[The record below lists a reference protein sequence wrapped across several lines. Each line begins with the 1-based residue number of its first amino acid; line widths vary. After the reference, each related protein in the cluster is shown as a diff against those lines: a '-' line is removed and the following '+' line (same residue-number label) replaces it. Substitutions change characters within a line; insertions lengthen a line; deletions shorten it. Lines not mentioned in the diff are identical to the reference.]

1 MLSINSFFRVIV
13 CSCAFFSNSS
23 FSCIKSIA
31 CHSCCAVS
39 CAVSRSCNACISASA
54 ALFSAASRSV
64 SCFVFSLCQ
73 TRSSSAFNL
82 RKRLRFSSSCGFSAS
97 RSSLS
102 ACKRAS
108 ISSACFSFSAFS
120 MAPLCRFTRI
130 FPPFSKPA
138 PRGKQNQAHLAAFSA
153 LPFLPVFRAEVPPA
167 FPKAAVLPPPSQKAA
182 PFPRLR

>member
-1 MLSINSFFRVIV
+1 MPCKSLSFLEISVFCCRSVSMLSINSFFRVIV

-130 FPPFSKPA
+130 FSAVFQACSK
-138 PRGKQNQAHLAAFSA
+138 GKTKSSASRCFLSLAVSA
-153 LPFLPVFRAEVPPA
+153 
-167 FPKAAVLPPPSQKAA
+167 
-182 PFPRLR
+182 